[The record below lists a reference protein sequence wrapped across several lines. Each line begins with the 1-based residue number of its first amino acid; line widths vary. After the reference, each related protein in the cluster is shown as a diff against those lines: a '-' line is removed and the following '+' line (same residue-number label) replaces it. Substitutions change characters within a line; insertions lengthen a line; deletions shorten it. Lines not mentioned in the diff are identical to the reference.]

1 VRIIYPWNVKEENMP
16 TDNYLEQI
24 IPSIYTCIKCRGC
37 IASKGEYKPV
47 CPMQER
53 FGFFSYSAG
62 GMICLARALYEGV
75 IDYSSEM
82 AEVVYACTTCRACAE
97 QCRNIYY
104 LTNEYFS
111 VPHLVEKIREEL
123 INRGKVPSLVRD
135 YLKSIDLYGNPYQK
149 PGNKRGQWAE
159 GTGIPSYSGQD
170 VLFYVGDEGSFDERG
185 IKTAQAVGLL
195 LMESGVSLGIL
206 GHEEIS
212 DGNEVKTLGE
222 SGLFELLAEKN
233 IQKFTKLGVKKIVT
247 LSPHGYNSIKVEYKK
262 MGGDFEVF
270 HYTQLLS
277 KLIEEGKWAPPRLK
291 AKVTYHDPCYLGRYN
306 QEYDAPRKVLQ
317 SIQGLELIEMGQIK
331 EEAFCCGGG
340 GGNFFTSML
349 GSGENSPSRIRI
361 RQAHDTGAEV
371 LAVACPVCAKMLDD
385 AVKDEGLEEK
395 LKVRDIAEII
405 REAYDPLQKN

>member
-1 VRIIYPWNVKEENMP
+1 MSPE
-16 TDNYLEQI
+16 NYLTQI
-24 IPSIYTCIKCRGC
+24 IPSLYTCLKCRGC
-37 IASKGEYKPV
+37 ITSKSECKPV
-47 CPMQER
+47 CPMSER

-75 IDYSSEM
+75 VDYSNEV

-97 QCRNIYY
+97 QCRNVYY

-111 VPHLVEKIREEL
+111 VPYLVEKMREEL
-123 INRGKVPSLVRD
+123 VIRGKVPPLVRD
-135 YLKSIDLYGNPYQK
+135 YLKSIDLYGNPYSK
-149 PGNKRGQWAE
+149 PGSKRGTWAE
-159 GTGIPSYSGQD
+159 GLGIPSYSGQEF
-170 VLFYVGDEGSFDERG
+170 LFYVGDVGSFDERG
-185 IKTAQAVGLL
+185 IKTAQAVGTLL
-195 LMESGVSLGIL
+195 VKSGVSIGIL
-206 GHEEIS
+206 SNEEIS
-212 DGNEVKTLGE
+212 DGNEVKTMGE
-222 SGLFELLAEKN
+222 YGLFELLAEKN
-233 IQKFTKLGVKKIVT
+233 IQKFMKLGVKKIVT
-247 LSPHGYNSIKVEYKK
+247 LSPHGYNSIKNEYKK

-277 KLIEEGKWAPPRLK
+277 KLIEEGKLTPPKLK

-306 QEYDAPRKVLQ
+306 HEYEAPRKVLR

-349 GSGENSPSRIRI
+349 GSGVSSPSRVRI
-361 RQAHDTGAEV
+361 RQAYDTGAEV

-385 AVKDEGLEEK
+385 AVKDEGLDEK

-405 REAYDPLQKN
+405 REA

>member
-1 VRIIYPWNVKEENMP
+1 VTHSIKEKEEDMP
-16 TDNYLEQI
+16 TENYLEEI

-53 FGFFSYSAG
+53 FGYFSYSAG

-75 IDYSSEM
+75 IDYSNEM

-111 VPHLVEKIREEL
+111 VPYLVEKMREEL
-123 INRGKVPSLVRD
+123 VIRGKVPPLVRD
-135 YLKSIDLYGNPYQK
+135 YLKSIDLYGNPFQK
-149 PGNKRGQWAE
+149 PGNKRGNWAE
-159 GTGIPSYSGQD
+159 GLNIPSYSNQEF
-170 VLFYVGDEGSFDERG
+170 LFYVGDVGSFDERG
-185 IKTAQAVGLL
+185 IQIAQTLGTLL
-195 LMESGVSLGIL
+195 VKNGVSIGIL
-206 GHEEIS
+206 GNEEIS
-212 DGNEVKTLGE
+212 DGNEVKTMGE
-222 SGLFELLAEKN
+222 YGLFELLVEKN
-233 IQKFTKLGVKKIVT
+233 IQKFMKLGVKKIVT
-247 LSPHGYNSIKVEYKK
+247 LSPHGYNSIKNEYKK
-262 MGGDFEVF
+262 KEASFEVF

-277 KLIEEGKWAPPRLK
+277 KLIEEGKLTLPKLK

-306 QEYDAPRKVLQ
+306 HEYEVPRKVLK

-349 GSGENSPSRIRI
+349 GSGVNSPSRIRV
-361 RQAHDTGAEV
+361 RQAFDTGAEV
-371 LAVACPVCAKMLDD
+371 LAVACPLCAKMLDD
-385 AVKDEGLEEK
+385 ALKDEELDER
-395 LKVRDIAEII
+395 LKVKDIAEII
-405 REAYDPLQKN
+405 SEAGS